1 MITENIEGNS
11 GENSNDECCLCGE
24 LWLPSSKGWP
34 LCDTPDCENVCCS
47 NCSQALIV
55 SEVFYCPPC
64 AGAGRNAAAAVGGAV
79 ATTVKVCSE
88 LEKLPLSQNAIKTI
102 LRNLL
107 KDPENL
113 KFRKLRLNNPKVKSL
128 LDIDPCRRLLTF
140 VGFSDKQDSETH
152 EPLLLLEGKVD
163 MEEVKQLLDIM
174 ESLSDDSV
182 KVDGNLS
189 DSNKDA
195 NAAAAA
201 QDEVRHTEDTN
212 NDSSKRSIGF
222 EESDAKRQKK

>member
-1 MITENIEGNS
+1 MTTENIEENI
-11 GENSNDECCLCGE
+11 GENSNDECCLCGQ
-24 LWLPSSKGWP
+24 LWLPSSRGWP
-34 LCDTPDCENVCCS
+34 LCDSSDCENVCCS
-47 NCSQALIV
+47 DCSQALIV

-64 AGAGRNAAAAVGGAV
+64 AGAARNAAATVGGAV

-88 LEKLPLSQNAIKTI
+88 LEKLPLSQKAIKTI

-140 VGFSDKQDSETH
+140 VGFSEKQDSETH
-152 EPLLLLEGKVD
+152 EPLLLLEGKVN
-163 MEEVKQLLDIM
+163 MEEVKQLLEIM

-182 KVDGNLS
+182 KANGDLS
-189 DSNKDA
+189 DSSKDV
-195 NAAAAA
+195 NAA
-201 QDEVRHTEDTN
+201 QDETRTTEDTKHN
-212 NDSSKRSIGF
+212 SSNRSTGF